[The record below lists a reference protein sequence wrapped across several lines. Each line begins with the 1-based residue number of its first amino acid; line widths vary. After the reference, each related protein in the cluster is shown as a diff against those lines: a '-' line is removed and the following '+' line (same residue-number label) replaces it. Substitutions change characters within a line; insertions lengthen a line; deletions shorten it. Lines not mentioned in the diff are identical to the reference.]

1 MGQAEL
7 LCAAVHVRPD
17 NIDSSTSVVFG
28 SLENTDGVH
37 RPTF

>member
-17 NIDSSTSVVFG
+17 NIDDSSTSVVFG
-28 SLENTDGVH
+28 SLEE
-37 RPTF
+37 R